1 MSQRPSYLGAA
12 FNLRPLGMPIPP
24 NWFMLAAFGL
34 LGAFVHP
41 AWWLIGAGAEIGYL
55 GLLLS
60 NARFRAAVDASSKP
74 SARSGDRHAA
84 LLRELK
90 AAERQVQ
97 QAIEKR
103 CDDLIGLLRRL
114 DADAF
119 GEQAERL
126 AQLCWLH
133 LRLLVARQALNTVL
147 AGREHGQLANQRA
160 NLEAR
165 LRQTDLDPAVRTSLE
180 GQVAVLTDRARGHAE
195 AATRLEVI
203 EAEIERIRQQ
213 VELAREQALIA
224 TDANGLTRSVD
235 VLASSLGEANRWLR
249 DQRDLFSDIDP
260 FADAP
265 APAMLFPTA
274 RPVSENSS

>member
-41 AWWLIGAGAEIGYL
+41 AWWLIGAGAEVGYL

-60 NARFRAAVDASSKP
+60 NARFRAAVDASSQP
-74 SARSGDRHAA
+74 AAQIGDRHAT
-84 LLRELK
+84 LLRELNDD
-90 AAERQVQ
+90 ERQQ
-97 QAIEKR
+97 QQTIEKR
-103 CDDLIGLLRRL
+103 CDDLIGHLRRL

-133 LRLLVARQALNTVL
+133 LRLLVARQALRTVL
-147 AGREHGQLANQRA
+147 AGREHGQIANQRA
-160 NLEAR
+160 SLEAR
-165 LRQTDLDPAVRTSLE
+165 LRQADLDPAVRTSLQ
-180 GQVAVLTDRARGHAE
+180 GQIAVLTDRDRGHTQ

-203 EAEIERIRQQ
+203 EAELERIRQQ

-265 APAMLFPTA
+265 APATLFPTA
-274 RPVSENSS
+274 RPVSENTP

>member
-1 MSQRPSYLGAA
+1 MSKRPSYIGAA

-24 NWFMLAAFGL
+24 NWFLLAAFGL
-34 LGAFVHP
+34 LGAFMHP
-41 AWWLIGAGAEIGYL
+41 AWWLIGAGVEVGYL
-55 GLLLS
+55 GMLLS
-60 NARFRAAVDASSKP
+60 NASFRAAVDASGRPAAKSN
-74 SARSGDRHAA
+74 DRHTT
-84 LLRELK
+84 LLTELK
-90 AAERQVQ
+90 TDERQLQ
-97 QAIEKR
+97 QAIEQR

-133 LRLLVARQALNTVL
+133 LRLLVARQALNSVL
-147 AGREHGQLANQRA
+147 AGREHDQIASQRA
-160 NLEAR
+160 NLESR
-165 LRQTDLDPAVRTSLE
+165 LTRDDLDPAVRTSLQ
-180 GQVAVLTDRARGHAE
+180 GQLAVLADRSRGHAE

-203 EAEIERIRQQ
+203 EAELERIRQQ

-274 RPVSENSS
+274 RPSSEQSS